1 MPLINFSG
9 IASGI
14 DTGAL
19 IEAILDADRKVKIT
33 PLEKKVTEKTEES
46 SKLKELKTKLSELKD
61 LGNNF
66 RSINGGALSKSA
78 TSSDETVLLATADN
92 DAFNTSVS
100 MSVTTVASNSTA
112 SFNNTFASTDAIINP
127 SATAST
133 VSFTIGVGGT
143 PETVNVSVSNTTTVS
158 DFVTSFNTA
167 SSRAV
172 ATAVNVG
179 TSASP
184 SYKIVISTLEEGIL
198 KGDIATI
205 TDSSSFFTSGNTITH
220 ATNAVFS
227 VSGIAGTIT
236 RYSNTID
243 DVIPGVTLNLIEAGT
258 SKISVNDDT
267 ETSTETVQEFI
278 DKYNEF
284 IVFLA
289 ENNLV
294 APPDD
299 DPNGLNEFG
308 PLAKTR
314 IDDNSL
320 QALKTAIST
329 SGYSGGSEVKILA
342 DLGITT
348 NRDGTLNFNSSTFA
362 SAIAK
367 ESDSTKEILSDFG
380 DMIGALES
388 GGGLIDSFTKFA
400 GVIDNA
406 TDSNSDSIKRFNE
419 RISYYEAMLKDK
431 EASLLTQFSK
441 LESLMGELQSK
452 QAALTSAIASLGN

>member
-46 SKLKELKTKLSELKD
+46 AKLKELKTKLSELKD
-61 LGNNF
+61 LGNDF
-66 RSINGGALSKSA
+66 RTVNGGALAKSA
-78 TSSDETVLLATADN
+78 TSSDETVVIATADN

-100 MSVTTVASNSTA
+100 MSVSSVASNSTA
-112 SFNNTFASTDAIINP
+112 SFNNTFASTDTVIKPA
-127 SATAST
+127 SAAST
-133 VSFTIGVGGT
+133 VVFTVGVGGT
-143 PETVNVSVSNTTTVS
+143 PETVTVNVDNTTTVS
-158 DFVTSFNTA
+158 DFVTSFNNT
-167 SSRAV
+167 STRAV

-184 SYKIVISTLEEGIL
+184 SYKIVISTLEEGTL

-205 TDSSSFFTSGNTITH
+205 TDSSSFFSSGSTITH

-227 VSGIAGTIT
+227 ISGITGTIT
-236 RYSNTID
+236 RYSNTVD
-243 DVIPGVTLNLIEAGT
+243 DVIPGVTLQLLDSGT
-258 SKISVNDDT
+258 STIAVNDDT

-284 IVFLA
+284 MVFLA

-294 APPDD
+294 APPED

-314 IDDNSL
+314 IDENSL
-320 QALKTAIST
+320 QALKRAIS
-329 SGYSGGSEVKILA
+329 SASYSSGSEVKILA
-342 DLGITT
+342 DMGITT

-367 ESDSTKEILSDFG
+367 ESDSVQEVLSSFG
-380 DMIGALES
+380 TMVGALES
-388 GGGLIDSFTKFA
+388 GGGLIDSFTKFS
-400 GVIDNA
+400 GIIDNA

-419 RISYYEAMLKDK
+419 RISYYEAMLADK
-431 EASLLTQFSK
+431 EASLLSQFSK